1 MSEFTRVCKTS
12 EIPDP
17 GKAVFEVDNRF
28 VVVIHMD
35 GEFYALDDCCTHDGG
50 PLGEGLLDGFQIA
63 CPRHGALFDIRTGQA
78 LTMPAVRGT
87 TSHEV
92 KIEGADVLVRIRE

>member
-17 GKAVFEVDNRF
+17 GKAVFEVDDRF

-35 GEFYALDDCCTHDGG
+35 GGFYVLDDSCTHDGG